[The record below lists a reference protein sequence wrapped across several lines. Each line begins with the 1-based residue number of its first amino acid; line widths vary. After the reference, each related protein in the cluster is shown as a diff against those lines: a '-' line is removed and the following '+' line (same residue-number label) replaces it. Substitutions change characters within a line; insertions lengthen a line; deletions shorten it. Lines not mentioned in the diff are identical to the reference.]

1 MTEKEMDTLIVKMQ
15 GTFATTQDHTNLE
28 EKVDDLTETTNTVRE
43 DVSAIKTRLYQL
55 PTKEEL
61 ITAIQETYHLSKI
74 QVEHERMKKII
85 HEHLHV
91 EV

>member
-1 MTEKEMDTLIVKMQ
+1 MDKLIVRMQ
-15 GTFATTQDHTNLE
+15 SAFATPQDHTNLE
-28 EKVDDLTETTNTVRE
+28 EKVDDLTETTNTIRE

-55 PTKEEL
+55 PIKEEL
-61 ITAIQETYHLSKI
+61 ITAIQETYNLSKI
-74 QVEHERMKKII
+74 KVEHERMKKII